1 MKSYSLTAFG
11 KPLEARDLP
20 MALPKGAEV
29 VVKVKAAGVCH
40 SDIHIWE
47 GGYDLGHGRRLSLA
61 DRGMKLP
68 LTLGHE
74 TAGEAIACGPEA
86 QGIEIGQNYLVYPWI
101 GCGECEVC
109 RSGAENYCVNASR
122 TLGVNRDGGYAE
134 YVLVPDAR
142 YLVPIGDLDPA
153 EMAPY
158 ACSGVTVYSALK
170 KFGDAIK
177 RHPLVVI
184 GAGGLGHMAL
194 GILKALDA
202 RGAVVVDID
211 PVKQKAAL
219 AAGALAAVDGNA
231 PDGIAQIQQAVG
243 GPCYAALDLVGSP
256 QTAELGFNCLTRG
269 GTLVMVGLFGG
280 AAPWPLPL
288 IATKA
293 VSILGS
299 LVGNLQET
307 RELVELVRAGK
318 LDKIPLT
325 RLPLERANDA
335 LLGLRDGKFVGRA
348 VLCPGHAGGS

>member
-1 MKSYSLTAFG
+1 MKSYSVTAFG
-11 KPLEARDLP
+11 KPLEELEQPIPAP
-20 MALPKGAEV
+20 SGAEV
-29 VVKVKAAGVCH
+29 VVKVKAAGICH

-86 QGIEIGQNYLVYPWI
+86 HGIEIGQNYLVYPWI

-109 RSGAENYCVNASR
+109 LSGAENYCLNACNI
-122 TLGVNRDGGYAE
+122 GVNRDGGYAE
-134 YVLVPDAR
+134 YVLVPHAR

-153 EMAPY
+153 ELAPY

-170 KFGDAIK
+170 KFGETIK

-184 GAGGLGHMAL
+184 GAGGLGHMAV
-194 GILKALDA
+194 GILKALA
-202 RGAVVVDID
+202 GRGAIVVDID
-211 PVKQKAAL
+211 PVKRDAAL
-219 AAGALAAVDGNA
+219 AAGALAAIDVNA
-231 PDGIAQIQQAVG
+231 RDAIAQIHQAVG
-243 GPCYAALDLVGSP
+243 GPCYGALDLVGSP

-269 GTLVMVGLFGG
+269 GTLVLVGLFGG

-293 VSILGS
+293 VNIMGS

-307 RELVELVRAGK
+307 RELVELVRAGG
-318 LDKIPLT
+318 LGKIPIT
-325 RLPLERANDA
+325 RLPLENANDA
-335 LLGLRDGKFVGRA
+335 LMGLREGKFVGRA
-348 VLCPGHAGGS
+348 VLCPGQAVSS